1 MKTISRLLTD
11 MALSLKWPNC
21 EIVTVWS
28 ELDTLAEMRH
38 ILTITQQQI
47 DQLTADVTANADAI
61 ALAAQSIAPL
71 QASIAAATT
80 QIAALTD
87 KLANA
92 GVPFN
97 SDALDAALRLS
108 TAQVKALGDNLA
120 SVPTPAMPLAPSTD
134 PAQPSQAVETVQ
146 VPS

>member
-1 MKTISRLLTD
+1 MKITSLLLISVARIIGWPSDDRATI
-11 MALSLKWPNC
+11 
-21 EIVTVWS
+21 ES
-28 ELDTLAEMRH
+28 ELNDLAELRH

-108 TAQVKALGDNLA
+108 TSQVKALGDSLA